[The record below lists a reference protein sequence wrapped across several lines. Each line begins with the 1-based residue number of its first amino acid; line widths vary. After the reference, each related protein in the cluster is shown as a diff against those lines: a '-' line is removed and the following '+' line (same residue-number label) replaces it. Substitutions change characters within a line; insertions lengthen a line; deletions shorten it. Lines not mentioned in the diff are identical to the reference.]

1 MRLRI
6 ARILLGSGILLSAI
20 GFAFCYM
27 LASPT
32 PPYSSMGNVA
42 IFFVGLLVPITAAIV
57 YGWLKILGSTF
68 LSKWGTWLLV
78 LLPIHIVGAI
88 MWQVHLLDGYRKR
101 LGDDLEDF
109 FGYRD
114 DQYILD
120 ITQGFADQ
128 LNNQFFNVNTWL
140 AYISLTLWMALVII
154 SLTRRKTTHEVT

>member
-1 MRLRI
+1 MRMRI
-6 ARILLGSGILLSAI
+6 ARILLGSGLLLSAI
-20 GFAFCYM
+20 GFAFCHM

-42 IFFVGLLVPITAAIV
+42 IFFVGMLVPITGVIV
-57 YGWLKILGSTF
+57 YGWLKLFGSTF
-68 LSKWGTWLLV
+68 LRTWRKWLLI
-78 LLPIHIVGAI
+78 LLPLHIVGAI
-88 MWQVHLLDGYRKR
+88 MWQVHLLDDYRKM

-140 AYISLTLWMALVII
+140 AYISMTLWLALMLV
-154 SLTRRKTTHEVT
+154 SLTKKKTTHEVT